1 MKHYEVI
8 TNSQMSLDDIYKL
21 LENQLSITKDNSSIS
36 IISSIADAMGYKDDK
51 VFNMEDIDE
60 IKVYLIT
67 TYGIFINIDFKA
79 LVNSLS
85 SDGGGIIYIED
96 KRSRLNY
103 TIEILL
109 KVYSIII
116 RDYNLEAQMIR
127 IGI

>member
-8 TNSQMSLDDIYKL
+8 TNSRMSSNDIYKL
-21 LENQLSITKDNSSIS
+21 LENQLSITKNNSSIN
-36 IISSIADAMGYKDDK
+36 IISSIADAMMNKDDK

-60 IKVYLIT
+60 IKVYLIK
-67 TYGIFINIDFKA
+67 TYGIFINIDSETV
-79 LVNSLS
+79 VNSF

-96 KRSRLNY
+96 KRSKPNY